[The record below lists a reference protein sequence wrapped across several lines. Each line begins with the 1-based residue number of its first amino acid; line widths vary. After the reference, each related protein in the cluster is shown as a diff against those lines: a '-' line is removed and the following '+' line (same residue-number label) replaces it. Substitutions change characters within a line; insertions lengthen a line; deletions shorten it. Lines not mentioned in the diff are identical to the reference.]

1 MPSDKHRILSTKPLS
16 AELVQQAATQ
26 GIVVSEKAF
35 IEVRPAL
42 TAASGKRSREILQH
56 GGVIVFTSPN
66 AVRIV
71 AGIAGNTGSPTISG
85 QRDKHDSAS
94 PLPDANDLSAH
105 RKQENVKPSAL
116 PLNVYCI
123 QGATREAVEQHFS
136 NARIAGTAADSKA
149 LATLILQN
157 SKITSVVFFCGNIRR
172 NELPDMLRSRNVE
185 VEEILVYETLETPAQ
200 LTETYDGLLFFSPS
214 SVSSFFSGNTLPA
227 QTVCFAIGHT
237 TAAALRE
244 ATQNKVVVSTE
255 PSVDALLQ
263 TVILYFDN
271 INSQE

>member
-1 MPSDKHRILSTKPLS
+1 MSSDKHRILSTKPLS
-16 AELVQQAATQ
+16 AELVQQAAAQ

-42 TAASGKRSREILQH
+42 TAASGKRSREILQN

-71 AGIAGNTGSPTISG
+71 AEITENM
-85 QRDKHDSAS
+85 
-94 PLPDANDLSAH
+94 DA
-105 RKQENVKPSAL
+105 V
-116 PLNVYCI
+116 VYCI
-123 QGATREAVEQHFS
+123 QGATREAVEQHFP

-149 LATLILQN
+149 LATLVLQN
-157 SKITSVVFFCGNIRR
+157 STITFVVFFCGNIRR
-172 NELPDMLRSRNVE
+172 NELPDMLRSRNVD

-237 TAAALRE
+237 TAAALRKVTE
-244 ATQNKVVVSTE
+244 NKVVVSTE